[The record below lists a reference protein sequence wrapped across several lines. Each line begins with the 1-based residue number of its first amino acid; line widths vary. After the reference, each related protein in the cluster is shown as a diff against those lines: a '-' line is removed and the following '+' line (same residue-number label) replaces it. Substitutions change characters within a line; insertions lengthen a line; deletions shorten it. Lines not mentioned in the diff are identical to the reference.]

1 MNKSI
6 DSLYKSIF
14 GNSPYIVENLPPSG
28 SHRKYYRLIINENE
42 SIIAVSNDDYR
53 ENKAFIEFSNHFIS
67 KGISVPKIL
76 AEDLENGVY
85 LQEDLGKDDLLYYI
99 EKDNWDFSE
108 ELISLYKK
116 VIDNLVKIQIVGN
129 EGIDYSYSF
138 PREKFDRQSILWD
151 LNYFKYSWCRLA
163 NIPFD
168 EDLLE
173 KDFTFL
179 LDYVSEDDMKYFMF
193 RDFQSRNILIHKG
206 EPFFIDFQ
214 GGRKGAL
221 QYDIASLLFD
231 AIAEI
236 PENIRESLLSYYISS
251 LNKYI
256 EFDND
261 RFIKSYYAYSLIRL
275 LQAMGAFGLRGLY
288 EKKQHFIDSIKPG
301 LSNLM
306 YIFKKIDKDLY
317 LPELY
322 KTIENSYN
330 KY

>member
-14 GNSPYIVENLPPSG
+14 GNRPYMVNELPPSG
-28 SHRKYYRLIINENE
+28 SHRIYYRLILDNDE
-42 SIIAVSNDDYR
+42 SVIAVYNDDYR
-53 ENKAFIEFSNHFIS
+53 ENKAFVEFSRHFIT
-67 KGISVPKIL
+67 KGINVPKIL
-76 AEDLENGVY
+76 AQDLENGVY
-85 LQEDLGKDDLLYYI
+85 IQEDLGEKDLLNYI
-99 EKDNWDFSE
+99 EKDNWIYSDD
-108 ELISLYKK
+108 LISIYKK
-116 VIDNLVKIQIVGN
+116 VIDNLVKIQILGN
-129 EGIDYSYSF
+129 DGFDYSYSF
-138 PREKFDRQSILWD
+138 PRKEFDRQSILWD
-151 LNYFKYSWCRLA
+151 LNYYKYSWCKLA
-163 NIPFD
+163 NISFD

-179 LDYVSEDDMKYFMF
+179 LNYIAEDEFKYFMF
-193 RDFQSRNILIHKG
+193 RDFQSRNIILYNG

-236 PENIRESLLSYYISS
+236 PDNIRESLLCYYISC
-251 LNKYI
+251 LNNYI
-256 EFDND
+256 TFDKD
-261 RFIKSYYAYSLIRL
+261 KFIKNYYAYSLIRL

-288 EKKQHFIDSIKPG
+288 ENKQHFIDSIKPG
-301 LSNLM
+301 LSNLK
-306 YIFKKIDKDLY
+306 YIFQKLDKDLH